1 MKTLYSSLPSLLTL
15 LFSAILNLKSN
26 KIGRA
31 CALHNVQ
38 PPALEHPVIRAW
50 VLFQSE
56 QNPAAGQKCCQNKH
70 LYFQHI
76 YDMDKC
82 ILFKEPFSAQSYF
95 LVPTLTQIVSYL
107 YQANQHNLFFA
118 NSGPGREVMFA
129 YAILAREK
137 VTKL

>member
-1 MKTLYSSLPSLLTL
+1 MQLPS
-15 LFSAILNLKSN
+15 
-26 KIGRA
+26 
-31 CALHNVQ
+31 
-38 PPALEHPVIRAW
+38 LEHPVIRAW

-118 NSGPGREVMFA
+118 NSGLGREVMFA

-137 VTKL
+137 VIKLKKKLFYFFLFYLIRRYG

>member
-1 MKTLYSSLPSLLTL
+1 MQL
-15 LFSAILNLKSN
+15 
-26 KIGRA
+26 
-31 CALHNVQ
+31 
-38 PPALEHPVIRAW
+38 PALENPVIRAW

-95 LVPTLTQIVSYL
+95 LVPTLTDCTFKEGVQMPYKTHKI
-107 YQANQHNLFFA
+107 A
-118 NSGPGREVMFA
+118 A
-129 YAILAREK
+129 YALQDLYCSRQIQGTQIPL
-137 VTKL
+137 L